1 MKTKYLYFCTC
12 LLSLLV
18 LMSCEYKNASS
29 YRNVLMEGVVVDSDG
44 KPVANMHMKIL
55 DRAVFQAEP
64 WTHIEELLEAGET
77 TTDAEGRF
85 SIKMRTAQMVFV
97 FSGQKHSA
105 TEDVLRDT
113 CLYRILRY
121 DTVTN
126 FQDLRLCVE
135 TYTHYFNWRDAAG
148 EVEVYPV
155 QSKDTND
162 IYMHVLNGKKLMQF
176 DVTAMRL
183 FPATSYNSRRRG
195 GRNEIGIPIYER
207 WTSFSKFSE
216 DDDSFM
222 LHAIF
227 SDVIIRDIPYMIEQ
241 KIYQRLILY
250 TCKPGTLDTRIF
262 YIPLALIEHP
272 EYVPDSPMDEVQQA
286 LMPKQMP

>member
-1 MKTKYLYFCTC
+1 MKTKYLHLGVCMLAMLVMGSCT
-12 LLSLLV
+12 
-18 LMSCEYKNASS
+18 YRNTSS

-85 SIKMRTAQMVFV
+85 SVKIRTAQMVFV

-105 TEDVLRDT
+105 TEDVLSDT
-113 CLYRILRY
+113 CLYCVFRY
-121 DTVTN
+121 DSVTD
-126 FQDLRLCVE
+126 FRHFRLCIE
-135 TYTHYFNWRDAAG
+135 TFTHYFNWRDAAG

-155 QSKDTND
+155 QTKDTGD
-162 IYMHVLNGKKLMQF
+162 IYMHVLNGNKLMQF

-195 GRNEIGIPIYER
+195 GRNEIGIPIYQR
-207 WTSFSKFSE
+207 WIRSHKFSDE
-216 DDDSFM
+216 DDSFI

-227 SDVIIRDIPYMIEQ
+227 PAVTIRDIPYMIEQ

-250 TCKPGTLDTRIF
+250 TRKPGTLDTRIF